1 MTNARESIETDALPR
16 LNDPAV
22 VDRLV
27 RRFTAEALDVLAK
40 PDRPDLMA
48 RLEFECRRAS
58 AAIIGH
64 YPDADGMALAQHVML
79 CLRINGDIR
88 LGIRT
93 AFMWYVE
100 KILDGKMDAAAR
112 LRDALLGRVPH
123 ERD

>member
-1 MTNARESIETDALPR
+1 MDEQQIRQVVARFAVEAVEILSPPR
-16 LNDPAV
+16 APT
-22 VDRLV
+22 
-27 RRFTAEALDVLAK
+27 F
-40 PDRPDLMA
+40 MA
-48 RLEFECRRAS
+48 SLKFECRRAS

-64 YPDADGMALAQHVML
+64 RPNADGIALAQHVML

-93 AFMWYVE
+93 AFMWYAE

>member
-1 MTNARESIETDALPR
+1 MTNTRENIQTDGRSP

-27 RRFTAEALDVLAK
+27 RRFTTEALDILAK

-48 RLEFECRRAS
+48 RLDFECRRAS
-58 AAIIGH
+58 SALIGH

-79 CLRINGDIR
+79 CLGINGDIR

-112 LRDALLGRVPH
+112 LRDALLGRIPH